1 MGSKLLDISLDDFF
15 IYCEKQRQ
23 QKQKLRIRATLN
35 YKPSAQQK
43 KKTHQQNEK
52 HLLNG
57 RKYF

>member
-43 KKTHQQNEK
+43 KKTINK
-52 HLLNG
+52 MKNTC
-57 RKYF
+57 